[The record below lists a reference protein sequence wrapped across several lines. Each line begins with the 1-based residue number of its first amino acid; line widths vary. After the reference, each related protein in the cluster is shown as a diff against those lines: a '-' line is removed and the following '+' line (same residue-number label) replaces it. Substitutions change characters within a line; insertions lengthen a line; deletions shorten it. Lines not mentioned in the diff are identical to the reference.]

1 VYVRVNARRGAWMC
15 VCARAWMSVCACVSQ
30 TRTHVEHEDIEG
42 EAAAFVVVDDLEHVG
57 GVEVEPVRTLVVQS
71 DVCACVRCLPVRMG
85 GMWDV

>member
-1 VYVRVNARRGAWMC
+1 MC
-15 VCARAWMSVCACVSQ
+15 VCARVWMCVCACVSQ

-57 GVEVEPVRTLVVQS
+57 GVEVEPVRTHVVQS
-71 DVCACVRCLPVRMG
+71 DVCACARACVSVRVCVSVCMG